1 VITRRLAARACA
13 VSGCAATLIAA
24 VLASG
29 CGVSESVDP
38 VAQAAAVTQSLPGAS
53 IRFSGE
59 IISPFSPRPVHF
71 GGDGLL
77 NNDPV
82 AARLRYR
89 FSDLGL
95 SARGGP
101 LSFEVRILRHVFFF
115 HLPLLAARLHGKQ
128 WIKFDEG
135 RAARAAGLGSLPS
148 ADELDPDQYLTY
160 LRAASGGLTSTG
172 NQVIDGVATSGCRGE
187 FELQRAAR
195 LAPRDRR
202 AATIA
207 AVGNLEHITGVHAI
221 PFQVWIDGKHRVRR
235 MSIAEGE
242 SSSQAYA
249 VKIFI
254 TVDFVRFGEEPRT
267 PAPPSAQTLDVSSA
281 AVRALKAQLRAES

>member
-1 VITRRLAARACA
+1 MHLAGRTHLSLRRLRAIR
-13 VSGCAATLIAA
+13 VG
-24 VLASG
+24 
-29 CGVSESVDP
+29 
-38 VAQAAAVTQSLPGAS
+38 GAS
-53 IRFSGE
+53 
-59 IISPFSPRPVHF
+59 
-71 GGDGLL
+71 
-77 NNDPV
+77 
-82 AARLRYR
+82 
-89 FSDLGL
+89 
-95 SARGGP
+95 
-101 LSFEVRILRHVFFF
+101 
-115 HLPLLAARLHGKQ
+115 LHGKQ

-135 RAARAAGLGSLPS
+135 RAAQAAGLGSLPS

-172 NQVIDGVATSGCRGE
+172 NQVIDAVATSGYRGE

-221 PFQVWIDGKHRVRR
+221 PFQVWIDGRHRVRR
-235 MSIAEGE
+235 MSVAEGE

-267 PAPPSAQTLDVSSA
+267 PGA
-281 AVRALKAQLRAES
+281 AVRPDARCELGSRAGAEGAAARRELIGTRRGARAELARSEGRSLRALKSRNLRAQSRSFCYGLQAKLSI